1 MLRTAAHPVRRHPVR
16 YLKMT
21 KTPYPVYRQVTGRDD
36 SFCTVVE
43 VRFNEQI
50 GEYDHVRYHDL
61 FFSVSSELQYGNAE
75 AISEE
80 LFNYHFEMA
89 FCAIKDAVSMVQE
102 DLPTPSTPA

>member
-1 MLRTAAHPVRRHPVR
+1 MVTPSLPSPKKRRSPSGDVAHCVN

-21 KTPYPVYRQVTGRDD
+21 KTPYPVYRQVTGRDG

-50 GEYDHVRYHDL
+50 GQYDQIGYRDL
-61 FFSVSSELQYGNAE
+61 LFSVSSELQYGNAE

-80 LFNYHFEMA
+80 VFNYHFDMA
-89 FCAIKDAVSMVQE
+89 FCAIKDAVSMVQ
-102 DLPTPSTPA
+102 